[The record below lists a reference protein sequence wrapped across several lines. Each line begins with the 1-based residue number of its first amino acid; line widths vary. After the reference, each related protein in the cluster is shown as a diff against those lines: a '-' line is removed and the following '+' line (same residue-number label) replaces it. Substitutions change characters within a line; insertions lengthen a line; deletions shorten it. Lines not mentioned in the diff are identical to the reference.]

1 MSGLPKGHWF
11 HYFAIAGNLHVLES
25 LLVYSL
31 VLGVLL
37 APPQLTTLFHTN
49 CLVQLCLF
57 VPFVQIPVALT
68 GHMAYVDIGWPSGLV
83 AISLV
88 ALFFGTGHWQRR
100 WLMSGCYFLHGGRMA
115 LGAVVMFGQATRFTY
130 RFKADLPRYR
140 YAKHKWLKDGMPEK
154 MWWLKMQQD
163 TLGQGFS
170 NSVLLCVPAFLAASN
185 PETTLHPVE
194 WLGFLVW
201 LVSWLF
207 ESTADLQKMKFMEE
221 QKRHQGEPATLG
233 VAPFDKYFLWSLCRH
248 PNYFGEW
255 MAWFGF
261 SIASFPSLSVI
272 PDGYRLAALSYFL
285 AIVLI
290 PRLLYD
296 CLVHWTGAGP
306 AEHYSVQKR
315 PNYMDFQKNVRCFFP
330 FQMPFVDHHQYEGWP
345 SFEVTPKSS
354 WHELESSG
362 EIVLDHKHDF
372 VGLKASCGLL
382 STWSSCGG
390 AKKGG
395 NLVFA
400 VNVCC

>member
-1 MSGLPKGHWF
+1 MVPYLEDTLYICTMSGLPKGHWF
-11 HYFAIAGNLHVLES
+11 HYFAVAGNLHVLES

-37 APPQLTTLFHTN
+37 APPQLATLFHTN

-88 ALFFGTGHWQRR
+88 ALMGTGQWQRR
-100 WLMSGCYFLHGGRMA
+100 WLMSVCYFLHGGRMA
-115 LGAVVMFGQATRFTY
+115 LGALVMFGQATRFTY

-140 YAKHKWLKDGMPEK
+140 YAKHKWLKDGMPEN

-185 PETTLHPVE
+185 PETTLHPLE

-201 LVSWLF
+201 LVAWLF

-221 QKRHQGEPATLG
+221 QKQHEGEPATLG

-255 MAWFGF
+255 MAWFGL

-272 PDGYRLAALSYFL
+272 PNGYRLAALSYFL

-345 SFEVTPKSS
+345 SFEVTPK
-354 WHELESSG
+354 
-362 EIVLDHKHDF
+362 
-372 VGLKASCGLL
+372 AS
-382 STWSSCGG
+382 
-390 AKKGG
+390 
-395 NLVFA
+395 
-400 VNVCC
+400 